1 MEEAT
6 QSLRAEDA
14 IDRVYPR
21 QSDSLIMI
29 PHPVSCSL
37 PTDWLHPT
45 DGIPWT
51 ITLIKYWLKLIE
63 EIWS

>member
-37 PTDWLHPT
+37 PTD
-45 DGIPWT
+45 
-51 ITLIKYWLKLIE
+51 
-63 EIWS
+63 